1 MRFTKKL
8 PPENTYKDKKKFA
21 WFPTI
26 IKVKNDKG
34 EKIEETLIWLEY
46 YKATYHYCYGGWT
59 ELYSRR
65 ELL

>member
-1 MRFTKKL
+1 MRFTRKL
-8 PPENTYKDKKKFA
+8 PSEDTCKDKKKFA
-21 WFPTI
+21 WLPVT

-34 EKIEETLIWLEY
+34 EKIGETIIWLEY
-46 YKATYHYCYGGWT
+46 YKAVYRYSYGSWD